1 MESGGCSWLLLLK
14 DRLPNLKASKIMKTS
29 IKNNLK
35 SMGPGFILW
44 QPNSI
49 FLKNKILRQTPWVM
63 EKILDFCKKNP
74 WFLWKKSTTVSG
86 KFGRSWELGTNF
98 PENSSFE
105 KCVLNYSRNRWAT
118 ANFGLDCWKKSEFFL
133 IWKKPWFIR
142 VFLLEEVFAP
152 SALYNWRLYYD
163 WFKHSVLILG
173 PIKTQPTIVQRRWSF
188 TFFKREGSRL
198 GWVNFF

>member
-1 MESGGCSWLLLLK
+1 MSKVSNPRRTSTNDLMESGGCSWLLLLK

-98 PENSSFE
+98 PENSSFD

-118 ANFGLDCWKKSEFFL
+118 ANFGLDCWKKSEFFFYLEKTL
-133 IWKKPWFIR
+133 I
-142 VFLLEEVFAP
+142 
-152 SALYNWRLYYD
+152 Y
-163 WFKHSVLILG
+163 
-173 PIKTQPTIVQRRWSF
+173 
-188 TFFKREGSRL
+188 
-198 GWVNFF
+198 